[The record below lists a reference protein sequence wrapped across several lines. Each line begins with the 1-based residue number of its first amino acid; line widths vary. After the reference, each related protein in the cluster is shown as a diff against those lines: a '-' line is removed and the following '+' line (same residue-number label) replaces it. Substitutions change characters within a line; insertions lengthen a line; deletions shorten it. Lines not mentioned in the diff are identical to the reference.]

1 MKDIIIS
8 GMTFAICLPIALY
21 SRPPFFVKTSIYCM
35 IYMVVSLWVE
45 SIAKG
50 AA

>member
-1 MKDIIIS
+1 MKEIIIT
-8 GMTFAICLPIALY
+8 GMTVAISLPFTFW

-35 IYMVVSLWVE
+35 IYMVVSLWVD